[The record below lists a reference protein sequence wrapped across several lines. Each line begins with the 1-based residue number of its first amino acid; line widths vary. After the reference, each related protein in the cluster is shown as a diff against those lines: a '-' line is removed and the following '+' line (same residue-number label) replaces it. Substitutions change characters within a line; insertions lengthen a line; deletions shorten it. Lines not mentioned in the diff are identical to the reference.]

1 MRHSKVVEF
10 QINNNSTLR
19 INKDKIMATVYD
31 NKQNKVEIFL
41 TGQEEPFVIYDTSEK
56 ILDRIWED

>member
-1 MRHSKVVEF
+1 MRHSKVIEF

-19 INKDKIMATVYD
+19 INKNKI
-31 NKQNKVEIFL
+31 EIFL